1 MRLVTRLPEL
11 PIHCREAIEQELATL
26 DFLEM
31 QIGSAEERL
40 EKIMEI
46 SVEADLLK
54 TLPCVGKIL
63 SMVLMLE
70 IGKVERFPTAAHL
83 AS

>member
-40 EKIMEI
+40 EEFARSREVQAEGNRIVGADPEPEI
-46 SVEADLLK
+46 IRLK
-54 TLPCVGKIL
+54 AR
-63 SMVLMLE
+63 VLE
-70 IGKVERFPTAAHL
+70 HRGRAP
-83 AS
+83 